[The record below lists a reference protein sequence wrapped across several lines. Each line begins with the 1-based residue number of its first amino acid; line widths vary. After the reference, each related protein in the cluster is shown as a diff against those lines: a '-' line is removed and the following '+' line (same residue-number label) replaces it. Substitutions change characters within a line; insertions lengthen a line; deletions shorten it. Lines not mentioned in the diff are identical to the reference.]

1 MLGKMLKTGN
11 HESFPQVLSNF
22 CETLLLS
29 KASLIQTV
37 LSSGEYLYV
46 FYFFS

>member
-1 MLGKMLKTGN
+1 MK
-11 HESFPQVLSNF
+11 SFPQVLSNF
-22 CETLLLS
+22 CETLSLG

-37 LSSGEYLYV
+37 VSSGEYLYV